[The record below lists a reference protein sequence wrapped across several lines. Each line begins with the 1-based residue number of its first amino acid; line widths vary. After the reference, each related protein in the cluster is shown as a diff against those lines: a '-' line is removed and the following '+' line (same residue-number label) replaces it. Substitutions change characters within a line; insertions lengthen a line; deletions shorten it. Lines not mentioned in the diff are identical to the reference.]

1 MQNSTELFSLLLRA
15 SIELRLQEVNTYNQL
30 MAKYPNSR
38 GKYQNRNRGPK
49 GLRRNDR
56 IRAAEVRVIG
66 PEGTNLGVMPPR
78 KALELAQKVGLDLI
92 EVSPSARPPVCRIL
106 DFGKFLYEESKKQK
120 DTKQASTKLKEI
132 KFRVSIDQHDFE
144 TKLRRA
150 EGFLDHGNKVK
161 LTLQFRGRE
170 NEHRELG
177 YERVKLASQELQG
190 VASADSDPRLVGR
203 QVTQILSPLPEA
215 KRVLKFNAPDHQLD
229 DHEDHDDHD
238 DHEEHDDYQEEDFD
252 HQEEE
257 VKS

>member
-1 MQNSTELFSLLLRA
+1 
-15 SIELRLQEVNTYNQL
+15 

-66 PEGTNLGVMPPR
+66 PEGTNLGVMAPR
-78 KALELAQKVGLDLI
+78 KALELAKKVGLDLI

-106 DFGKFLYEESKKQK
+106 DFGKFLYEESKKAK
-120 DTKQASTKLKEI
+120 DTKQASTKLKEV
-132 KFRVSIDQHDFE
+132 KFRVAIGEHDFV

-177 YERVKLASQELQG
+177 FERVKRAAKELEG
-190 VASADSDPRLVGR
+190 VASPDSDPRLVGR
-203 QVTQILSPLPEA
+203 QVTMILSPLPET
-215 KRVLKFNAPDHQLD
+215 KRVLKFNAPDHVLD
-229 DHEDHDDHD
+229 ESEDHDED
-238 DHEEHDDYQEEDFD
+238 DFEEEVEEHEEHEEA
-252 HQEEE
+252 Q
-257 VKS
+257 S

>member
-1 MQNSTELFSLLLRA
+1 MP
-15 SIELRLQEVNTYNQL
+15 
-30 MAKYPNSR
+30 KYPNSR

-78 KALELAQKVGLDLI
+78 KALELAKKVGLDLI

-120 DTKQASTKLKEI
+120 DSKQASTKLKEV

-177 YERVKLASQELQG
+177 FERVKLAAKELSG
-190 VASADSDPRLVGR
+190 VATADSEPRLVGR
-203 QVTQILSPLPEA
+203 QVTQLLSPLPES
-215 KRVLKFNAPDHQLD
+215 KRVLKFNAPDHELD
-229 DHEDHDDHD
+229 DHEED
-238 DHEEHDDYQEEDFD
+238 DHEGDDEH
-252 HQEEE
+252 EEE
-257 VKS
+257 AES

>member
-1 MQNSTELFSLLLRA
+1 MP
-15 SIELRLQEVNTYNQL
+15 
-30 MAKYPNSR
+30 KYPNSR

-78 KALELAQKVGLDLI
+78 KALELAKKVGLDLI

-106 DFGKFLYEESKKQK
+106 DFGKFLYEESKKAK
-120 DTKQASTKLKEI
+120 DTKQASTKLKEV
-132 KFRVSIDQHDFE
+132 KFRVGIGEHDFV

-150 EGFLDHGNKVK
+150 ESFLDHGNKVK

-177 YERVKLASQELQG
+177 FERVKLAAQELVG
-190 VASADSDPRLVGR
+190 VATADSEPKLVGR
-203 QVTQILSPLPEA
+203 QVTQILSPLPES
-215 KRVLKFNAPDHQLD
+215 KRVLKFNAPDHELD
-229 DHEDHDDHD
+229 ESEDHDED
-238 DHEEHDDYQEEDFD
+238 DFEPEDEAEVEEAQ
-252 HQEEE
+252 
-257 VKS
+257 S

>member
-1 MQNSTELFSLLLRA
+1 
-15 SIELRLQEVNTYNQL
+15 

-38 GKYQNRNRGPK
+38 GRFQQRNRGPK

-66 PEGTNLGVMPPR
+66 PEGTNLGVMAPK

-92 EVSPSARPPVCRIL
+92 EISPGARPPVCRIL

-120 DTKQASTKLKEI
+120 DNKQHTTKLKEV
-132 KFRVSIDQHDFE
+132 KFRVSIDPHDFE

-150 EGFLDHGNKVK
+150 EGFLNHGNKVK

-177 YERVKLASQELQG
+177 FERVQLAAQELEG
-190 VASADSDPRLVGR
+190 VSVADSPPKLVGR
-203 QVTQILSPLPEA
+203 QVTAILSPLPEH
-215 KRVLKFNAPDHQLD
+215 KRKLKFNQPGHDAPDHD
-229 DHEDHDDHD
+229 EDDHDDHD
-238 DHEEHDDYQEEDFD
+238 DDDHDGDHHEDDHEGEEFEANEADD
-252 HQEEE
+252 SR
-257 VKS
+257 KDA

>member
-1 MQNSTELFSLLLRA
+1 MP
-15 SIELRLQEVNTYNQL
+15 
-30 MAKYPNSR
+30 KYPNSR

-78 KALELAQKVGLDLI
+78 KALELAKKVGLDLI

-120 DTKQASTKLKEI
+120 DTKQASTKLKEV
-132 KFRVSIDQHDFE
+132 KFRVAIGEHDFV

-150 EGFLDHGNKVK
+150 ESFLAHGNKVK

-177 YERVKLASQELQG
+177 FERVKLAAKELEG
-190 VASADSDPRLVGR
+190 VATADSEPRLVGR

-215 KRVLKFNAPDHQLD
+215 KRVLKFNTADHMLDESEDPDD
-229 DHEDHDDHD
+229 DDFEND
-238 DHEEHDDYQEEDFD
+238 EE
-252 HQEEE
+252 
-257 VKS
+257 

>member
-1 MQNSTELFSLLLRA
+1 
-15 SIELRLQEVNTYNQL
+15 

-78 KALELAQKVGLDLI
+78 KALELAKNVGLDLI
-92 EVSPSARPPVCRIL
+92 EVSPTARPPVCRIL

-120 DTKQASTKLKEI
+120 DNKQSTTKLKEV

-150 EGFLDHGNKVK
+150 ESFLDHGNKVK

-170 NEHRELG
+170 NEHKQLG
-177 YERVKLASQELQG
+177 FERVQLAAKELSG
-190 VASADSDPRLVGR
+190 VSSPDSDPKLVGR
-203 QVTQILSPLPEA
+203 QVTQILSPLPES
-215 KRVLKFNAPDHQLD
+215 KRKLKFNAPDHVLD
-229 DHEDHDDHD
+229 ENEDHDA
-238 DHEEHDDYQEEDFD
+238 
-252 HQEEE
+252 EE
-257 VKS
+257 VEDEASQD

>member
-1 MQNSTELFSLLLRA
+1 MP
-15 SIELRLQEVNTYNQL
+15 
-30 MAKYPNSR
+30 KYPNSR

-56 IRAAEVRVIG
+56 IRASEVRVIG

-78 KALELAQKVGLDLI
+78 KALELAKKVGLDLI

-106 DFGKFLYEESKKQK
+106 DFGKFLYEESKKAK
-120 DTKQASTKLKEI
+120 DTKQASTKLKEV
-132 KFRVSIDQHDFE
+132 KFRVSIGEHDFV

-150 EGFLDHGNKVK
+150 ESFLDHGNKVK

-177 YERVKLASQELQG
+177 FERVKLAAKELEG
-190 VASADSDPRLVGR
+190 VATADSPPKLVGR

-229 DHEDHDDHD
+229 DSEDHDED
-238 DHEEHDDYQEEDFD
+238 DFGPED
-252 HQEEE
+252 EEE
-257 VKS
+257 SEAAQS

>member
-1 MQNSTELFSLLLRA
+1 
-15 SIELRLQEVNTYNQL
+15 

-56 IRAAEVRVIG
+56 IRAPEVRVIG
-66 PEGTNLGVMPPR
+66 PEGTNLGLMAPR
-78 KALELAQKVGLDLI
+78 KALELAKKVGLDLI

-106 DFGKFLYEESKKQK
+106 DFGKFLYEESKKAK

-132 KFRVSIDQHDFE
+132 KFRVSIDIHDFE

-177 YERVKLASQELQG
+177 FERVKLAAKELTG

-203 QVTQILSPLPEA
+203 QVTMILSPLPEA
-215 KRVLKFNAPDHQLD
+215 KRVLKYNAPDHQLD
-229 DHEDHDDHD
+229 ESEDHDED
-238 DHEEHDDYQEEDFD
+238 DFD
-252 HQEEE
+252 EGEEEE
-257 VKS
+257 VGQVGKVGGSGKADEEPKS

>member
-1 MQNSTELFSLLLRA
+1 
-15 SIELRLQEVNTYNQL
+15 

-38 GKYQNRNRGPK
+38 GKFQNRNRGPK

-56 IRAAEVRVIG
+56 IRATEVRVIG

-92 EVSPSARPPVCRIL
+92 EVSPQAKPPVCRIL
-106 DFGKFLYEESKKQK
+106 DYGKFLYEESKKQK
-120 DTKQASTKLKEI
+120 DNKQASTKLKEV
-132 KFRVSIDQHDFE
+132 KFRVSIDSHDFE

-177 YERVKLASQELQG
+177 FERVKLAASELAG
-190 VASADSDPRLVGR
+190 VASPDSEPKLVGR
-203 QVTQILSPLPEA
+203 QVTQILSPLPKG
-215 KRVLKFNAPDHQLD
+215 KRVLKFNAPDHEL
-229 DHEDHDDHD
+229 E
-238 DHEEHDDYQEEDFD
+238 DHEENEDDDF
-252 HQEEE
+252 EEE
-257 VKS
+257 EAES